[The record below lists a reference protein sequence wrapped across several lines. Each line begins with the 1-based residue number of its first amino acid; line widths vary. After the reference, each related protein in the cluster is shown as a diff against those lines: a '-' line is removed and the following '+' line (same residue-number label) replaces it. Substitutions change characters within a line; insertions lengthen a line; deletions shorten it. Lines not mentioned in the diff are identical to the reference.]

1 MGQYTDKVNAYM
13 EIMEYIEQGNKCSAL
28 EAQAGRLTTWFNHGG
43 MSVEILRDGVVISKT
58 SSNTLAECGDFAKVD
73 TLGVRDLADV
83 IWTAELIAA
92 HEAMKAA
99 ND

>member
-1 MGQYTDKVNAYM
+1 MALT
-13 EIMEYIEQGNKCSAL
+13 ERTTQGDINIVSEVKHIIVA
-28 EAQAGRLTTWFNHGG
+28 ED
-43 MSVEILRDGVVISKT
+43 VEILRDGVVISKT
-58 SSNTLAECGDFAKVD
+58 SNNTLAECGDFAKAD

-99 ND
+99 NA